1 MRLSPRG
8 VPLFLV
14 IAGLAA
20 LAPPAHA
27 DQKRLVTIAARSC
40 PTYDSITANRARN
53 NIMESLQ
60 DLGPDTPYGV
70 GGVPLI
76 VDPAIE
82 ARPPQDQCTAIENW
96 EFTLGTGYQS
106 RAVPGV
112 WGALSKVTGPFSPTV
127 VTKKQVPLRDS
138 DGHPYPGDVHIFGA
152 ETIHLTKEQVELAT
166 TPSKLWIQG
175 GTPTLPITDPETYS
189 FGALRCATDNLNGD
203 NVEWISYPPDTA
215 HVFCFAYYV
224 KPAPTSGTINVVKDV
239 TLPPEALPQKVRFT
253 GDISYANNEFFL
265 TASNGNPGRISFI
278 RAAGR
283 TWSFREDPP
292 PQGTLT
298 TIDCTSQTGGSTF
311 VTDLDTRETSVS
323 LGAGDT
329 VTCTYHNRYRRP
341 PAGLALRKVSLGG
354 LGTFG
359 FEIEGEGDRVT
370 GSATTTELGVARP
383 VEPAEDI
390 ADLGAGTYRVTE
402 DLPPDVGGTWRLERV
417 NCSPG
422 GETQPRATTVEI
434 TVPPPAGIN
443 PICTFTNRF
452 TPAGRITLRK
462 ITLGATASTRFQVRP
477 EFGETRPEREQI
489 ATTTQPGEPAL
500 ATGDKLEEIP
510 IGRYS
515 IQETIGGLNRWEVAG
530 VQCDGVP
537 VPAIAG
543 RIIIELTDA
552 NPAKDC
558 TFINRR
564 VSDVVPPDPEPP
576 LPGPTGPPAETGPQ
590 GGIAGA
596 EVASARAN
604 LVVTKRVRP
613 GRVRL
618 GGVLRYRI
626 VVVNQGPDPAEDV
639 TVFERIA
646 SVQRRL
652 PVRTSSGTCRKV
664 PPRSCSLGT
673 LNPGERVVVRVDV
686 RTMHVGR
693 FVNRVAVNT
702 ATAQT
707 SRAGKRAQAF
717 ARVVAP
723 PRPLFT
729 G

>member
-1 MRLSPRG
+1 MRLFRCG
-8 VPLFLV
+8 VLLCVLV
-14 IAGLAA
+14 TGLQT
-20 LAPPAHA
+20 LAPPAQA
-27 DQKRLVTIAARSC
+27 QQKRLVTIAARSC
-40 PTYDSITANRARN
+40 PSFDAITANRARN
-53 NIMESLQ
+53 NIMESLEN
-60 DLGPDTPYGV
+60 LGPDTPYGV

-76 VDPAIE
+76 VDPAVE
-82 ARPPQDQCTAIENW
+82 AQVQPSCTAIANW
-96 EFTLGTGYQS
+96 QFTLGTGYQT

-112 WGALSKVTGPFSPTV
+112 WGSLSKVTGAYSPTV
-127 VTKKQVPLRDS
+127 VTKHQVPLRDS
-138 DGHPYPGDVHIFGA
+138 DGHPLPGDVHIFGA

-175 GTPTLPITDPETYS
+175 GTPTLPITDPETYA

-239 TLPPEALPQKVRFT
+239 TLPPEAVPQKVRFT

-283 TWSFREDPP
+283 TWSFKEDPP

-402 DLPPDVGGTWRLERV
+402 DLPPDVGGSWRLERV

-434 TVPPPAGIN
+434 TVPPPAGTN

-515 IQETIGGLNRWEVAG
+515 ILETIGGPNRWQVAG

-543 RIIIELTDA
+543 RIIIELTDDD
-552 NPAKDC
+552 PVRDC

-564 VSDVVPPDPEPP
+564 VADVDPPDPAPP
-576 LPGPTGPPAETGPQ
+576 PPGPPGPPVETGSE

-596 EVASARAN
+596 EVASASAD

-613 GRVRL
+613 RRVRL
-618 GGVLRYRI
+618 GGVLRYTI
-626 VVVNQGPDPAEDV
+626 TVVNRGPDAAEGV
-639 TVFERIA
+639 TLFERQTP
-646 SVQRRL
+646 VQRAL
-652 PVRTSSGTCRKV
+652 PLRTRDGMCRNR
-664 PPRSCSLGT
+664 PPRFCSLGT
-673 LNPGERVVVRVDV
+673 LRPGGRAIVRVNV
-686 RTMHVGR
+686 RTRNIGR
-693 FVNRVAVNT
+693 FVNVVAVNS
-702 ATAQT
+702 ATAQR
-707 SRAGKRAQAF
+707 SPRGKSAR
-717 ARVVAP
+717 ARVDVTAP
-723 PRPLFT
+723 PRPRFT